1 MFVCVKVRALRLNFL
16 TSFTFLIGLLERV
29 AESGTRVWW
38 NATVLEKWL
47 YCYCS
52 RKETKRGGKVLALQ
66 SFCFCSI
73 SLFSLIYLPFEVSFS
88 VSLGQ
93 TTFNAFFVAVIYV
106 PKYSMSELFLLA
118 LILSLVCFSLSG
130 QPRSRGKSGYKTCT
144 KSRSHVVGLEEE
156 KP

>member
-1 MFVCVKVRALRLNFL
+1 MWLKAEPASDEMLRY
-16 TSFTFLIGLLERV
+16 LINDCIVIVLERKPNEG
-29 AESGTRVWW
+29 A
-38 NATVLEKWL
+38 KF
-47 YCYCS
+47 S
-52 RKETKRGGKVLALQ
+52 RFNLFVFAR
-66 SFCFCSI
+66 
-73 SLFSLIYLPFEVSFS
+73 SLFFSLIYLPFEVSFS

-130 QPRSRGKSGYKTCT
+130 QPCSRGKSGYKTCT

>member
-1 MFVCVKVRALRLNFL
+1 MWLKAEPASDEMLRYLRNDC
-16 TSFTFLIGLLERV
+16 IVIVLERKPNEG
-29 AESGTRVWW
+29 A
-38 NATVLEKWL
+38 KF
-47 YCYCS
+47 S
-52 RKETKRGGKVLALQ
+52 RFNLFVFAR
-66 SFCFCSI
+66 
-73 SLFSLIYLPFEVSFS
+73 SLFLSLIYLPFEVSFS

-118 LILSLVCFSLSG
+118 LTLSLVCFSLSG

>member
-1 MFVCVKVRALRLNFL
+1 MWLKAEPASDEMLRYLRNDC
-16 TSFTFLIGLLERV
+16 IVIVLERKPNEG
-29 AESGTRVWW
+29 A
-38 NATVLEKWL
+38 KF
-47 YCYCS
+47 S
-52 RKETKRGGKVLALQ
+52 RFNLFVFAR
-66 SFCFCSI
+66 
-73 SLFSLIYLPFEVSFS
+73 SLFLSLIYLPFEVSFS

>member
-1 MFVCVKVRALRLNFL
+1 MWLKAEPASDEMLRY
-16 TSFTFLIGLLERV
+16 LINDCIVIVLERKPNEG
-29 AESGTRVWW
+29 A
-38 NATVLEKWL
+38 KF
-47 YCYCS
+47 S
-52 RKETKRGGKVLALQ
+52 RFNLFVFAR
-66 SFCFCSI
+66 
-73 SLFSLIYLPFEVSFS
+73 SLFFSLIYLPFEVSFS

-130 QPRSRGKSGYKTCT
+130 QPCSRGKSGYKTCT
-144 KSRSHVVGLEEE
+144 KSRTHVVGLEEE